1 MKKIR
6 FFSLCIALAVVCSV
20 LLAGC
25 TDGTTGG
32 DETQKPTLPDITIEN
47 IYNYELSEEGDNIF
61 DIAAKLPALPEGT
74 EVTCKVT
81 SGGGNVTVFEN
92 SKFFL
97 VEKTRYDIEV
107 TATLGDQTKTA
118 EFTLTT
124 EGYTGDSDSP
134 GAGEIAVVSFPLA
147 DRYAGKTY
155 YFGETKVAGLND
167 DFSIKTEKDSLLLE
181 YTITSL
187 SGDANF
193 DDTAVVLIDGY
204 EAGSDE
210 AEAIATVGTDSRV
223 QFHVYGTHTITIMS
237 EEDSSANASLT
248 VNYNNGYNTY
258 TEQNLRDAFACTDTT
273 ATYAY
278 PINLQTDIALA
289 EGGNPFE
296 SVFLSTKAEVLYGN
310 GHTIDGSKLARAV
323 YTKKTNDADRNLAV
337 LNFILSNHDAVSKVG
352 IYDLTVLGNG
362 EYNDSGYVEG
372 TYNPK
377 DVLCGIT
384 IVPIVSGK
392 TFDTDPN
399 LDQYDYAKRKEDG
412 IMMQISSKHD
422 AYRHSFDNVTV
433 ENVTIM
439 DTLMGLKMQNIR
451 NVSVKHLTSKNSFM
465 NNVECYQLENA
476 VFENLSLGY
485 SGGAALELKE
495 DGSRL
500 YRYDYTTNKDHAAQ
514 YIGSDGQP
522 VYMLVPANAYD
533 ANTKIDDRGYITEG
547 NVLLADGTAKNINL
561 LTESDEPLYVLA
573 RPDNTYVTSQTITL
587 RGTFECD
594 NWTAG
599 NEVYY
604 MKPGSQEPDS
614 SAYIITALKQYS
626 PNSVKT
632 IDGVE
637 KINYAIALIQW
648 GVKNYTQLNIGIE
661 NDSFGFYSMPVEL
674 QKVIPGATWAYAEA
688 STLYVNKPE
697 A

>member
-1 MKKIR
+1 MKKVSVIIL
-6 FFSLCIALAVVCSV
+6 FLLPVLAFALISVSGIVVNDSKYKKV
-20 LLAGC
+20 ERVEIVSERIIVNQQ
-25 TDGTTGG
+25 TG
-32 DETQKPTLPDITIEN
+32 DKFIVVTETGQIQLG
-47 IYNYELSEEGDNIF
+47 YNVY
-61 DIAAKLPALPEGT
+61 PEDAT
-74 EVTCKVT
+74 EPGVIWEVA
-81 SGGGNVTVFEN
+81 SGGEYGEINQYGIV
-92 SKFFL
+92 
-97 VEKTRYDIEV
+97 RV
-107 TATLGDQTKTA
+107 TALG
-118 EFTLTT
+118 
-124 EGYTGDSDSP
+124 G
-134 GAGEIAVVSFPLA
+134 
-147 DRYAGKTY
+147 
-155 YFGETKVAGLND
+155 
-167 DFSIKTEKDSLLLE
+167 
-181 YTITSL
+181 TITVKL
-187 SGDANF
+187 WDVNRLAFRRCELRRYGRRA
-193 DDTAVVLIDGY
+193 LDGY

-210 AEAIATVGTDSRV
+210 AEAIATIGTDSRV
-223 QFHVYGTHTITIMS
+223 QFHVYGTHTITVMS
-237 EEDSSANASLT
+237 EEDSSANDTLT
-248 VNYNNGYNTY
+248 VNYNTGYNAY
-258 TEQNLRDAFACTDTT
+258 TGQDLRNAFACTDTT

-278 PINLQTDIALA
+278 PINLQADIALA

-296 SVFLSTKAEVLYGN
+296 SVFISTKAEVLYGN

-392 TFDTDPN
+392 TFETDPN

-412 IMMQISSKHD
+412 LLMQISSKHD

-451 NVSVKHLTSKNSFM
+451 NVSVKNLTSKNSFM

-500 YRYDYTTNKDHAAQ
+500 YRYDYTTNKNHAAQ
-514 YIGSDGQP
+514 YIGNDGQP